1 MTKYIDAEHLKW
13 NTGGI
18 NCGSLTV
25 NYLHFIIDTQEPT
38 INIVRCK
45 DCQYYDE
52 RYQWCNRY
60 LNMHLQTYED
70 GYCAWAEEKKVP

>member
-38 INIVRCK
+38 INVVRCK
-45 DCQYYDE
+45 DCIYYYEGFRETVCVRNVRNMTVEAEGFCSWADE
-52 RYQWCNRY
+52 K
-60 LNMHLQTYED
+60 TE
-70 GYCAWAEEKKVP
+70 